1 MKNLVTGANGLLGAH
16 VVLELALQGKDVV
29 AGHREGA
36 DLSEAQAFFTRFDGQ
51 NGALFNKVEWTV
63 LDVLDISALEEG
75 IKHIKTVFHC
85 AGYVSFEQRDF
96 EKMLRVNEQGTANVV
111 NACIKSGAIL
121 CHVSS
126 VAVFHNLDYTAAI
139 DETVFW
145 KKSGRES
152 GYAISKYAAEREVWR
167 GIEEGLQAVIVNPA
181 VILAAGFWKR
191 SSSKVLDAVYK
202 GNPFY
207 TAGTTAYVAASDV
220 AKIMLLLVEKKIF
233 SQRFI
238 LLENCYSY
246 RQVLSLMAR
255 ALGKPAPRIPVPKQA
270 LMLIARIEKLIA
282 WLRGKPARVTPD
294 LVHSAYSSQIYSAAK
309 IVATLQYSFK
319 KTPEMI
325 EEAAKFYLLDHKK

>member
-16 VVLELALQGKDVV
+16 VVLELALQGKEVV

-51 NGALFNKVEWTV
+51 NGGLFDKIEWVV
-63 LDVLDISALEEG
+63 LDVLDISALELAIQNIE
-75 IKHIKTVFHC
+75 IVFHC

-96 EKMLRVNEQGTANVV
+96 EKMLRINEQGTANVV
-111 NACIKSGAIL
+111 NACLKSGANL

-126 VAVFHNLDYTAAI
+126 VAVFHNLDYTAPI
-139 DETVFW
+139 DESVFW

-167 GIEEGLQAVIVNPA
+167 GIEEGLKAVIVNPA

-191 SSSKVLDAVYK
+191 SSSKVLDTVYK

-207 TAGTTAYVAASDV
+207 TAGTAAYVAATDV

-233 SQRFI
+233 SERFI

-246 RQVLSLMAR
+246 RQVLGLMAS
-255 ALGKPAPRIPVPKQA
+255 ALGKPAPRIPVPKPV
-270 LMLIARIEKLIA
+270 LMTIAQLEKLMA

-294 LVHSAYSSQIYSAAK
+294 LVHSAYNTQIYSAAK
-309 IVATLQYSFK
+309 IAKTLQYSFK

-325 EEAAKFYLLDHKK
+325 EEAGKYYLLDHKK